1 VETFKVIVTTS
12 QIVDV
17 QAENAEQAIEIVKS
31 RLQPRDAACA
41 SFQVAEEVNLEETK
55 E

>member
-1 VETFKVIVTTS
+1 METFKVIVTTS

-17 QAENAEQAIEIVKS
+17 QAENPEQAIELVKS
-31 RLQPRDAACA
+31 KLHPRDAACA
-41 SFQVAEEVNLEETK
+41 NFQVAEEVNLEEPK